1 MRFLS
6 VAVFGDHLYF
16 TEENT
21 HSLYKYNRLTGSRHA
36 LTSDL
41 DFSLHL
47 KVIHPILQNPGRSNY
62 QELFL
67 LSSLPFYL
75 DIVHDFQNNIVT
87 QWFYIVVGPRSDVC
101 HRRSCSHLCLVTPE
115 GAVCACPDGWDL
127 ISGKICK
134 SMSLQLI

>member
-21 HSLYKYNRLTGSRHA
+21 HSLFKYNRLTGSRHA

-62 QELFL
+62 SVSAIFPPFFL
-67 LSSLPFYL
+67 DLVSWVLVQYCNTLVLWLCRSSLRCVSKEVLFTPMFGDTRGSCL
-75 DIVHDFQNNIVT
+75 CLP
-87 QWFYIVVGPRSDVC
+87 WWVGP
-101 HRRSCSHLCLVTPE
+101 HQ
-115 GAVCACPDGWDL
+115 WKDL
-127 ISGKICK
+127 
-134 SMSLQLI
+134 

>member
-21 HSLYKYNRLTGSRHA
+21 HSLYKYNRLTGSRHT

-62 QELFL
+62 LELFL
-67 LSSLPFYL
+67 PSLFLGYSSRIIL
-75 DIVHDFQNNIVT
+75 
-87 QWFYIVVGPRSDVC
+87 
-101 HRRSCSHLCLVTPE
+101 
-115 GAVCACPDGWDL
+115 
-127 ISGKICK
+127 
-134 SMSLQLI
+134 